1 MPSPQGEGEGRGKR
15 GGRREGGSQAPSCSG
30 KHNNRQGFK
39 EAAGSG
45 IVDSELPLFTPL
57 SPSLSVFRKV
67 GEKGHTDHA
76 FFPTVS
82 TGLPATSTDAA
93 TPPGPGIT
101 LSWDGAGGA
110 VGAGGCGPAA
120 ELSPAAWRSLWALQ
134 PEANRPDPPWGGGSG
149 ERVSLSAVI
158 PPRAQMGAV

>member
-45 IVDSELPLFTPL
+45 VVDSKLPLFTPL
-57 SPSLSVFRKV
+57 SLSLSVFRKV

-76 FFPTVS
+76 FFPTLS

-93 TPPGPGIT
+93 TPPGEESPLPGMG
-101 LSWDGAGGA
+101 LA
-110 VGAGGCGPAA
+110 VPSEREGVAQLRRCPGSLAVTVGTAA
-120 ELSPAAWRSLWALQ
+120 RSESSRSALG
-134 PEANRPDPPWGGGSG
+134 RR
-149 ERVSLSAVI
+149 ER
-158 PPRAQMGAV
+158 